1 VCGLSGF
8 GIASRLNSCW
18 LIDTTVTAHLPG
30 PQNPRVCH
38 LNFAEGCHL
47 YIACTVNVGA
57 RLKSHYFSPIEMSL
71 GRRTEPERNGAI
83 ALGWARVAG
92 SRAEAGLPVRAAQ
105 PLRPSLVPSTLE

>member
-1 VCGLSGF
+1 MSANLAAV
-8 GIASRLNSCW
+8 A
-18 LIDTTVTAHLPG
+18 
-30 PQNPRVCH
+30 
-38 LNFAEGCHL
+38 
-47 YIACTVNVGA
+47 A

-71 GRRTEPERNGAI
+71 GRRTGPERNGTI